1 MFQQKLLKMSNIN
14 YDILYS
20 FYLIFYKIFINK
32 YIKLNILWNNYLNKV
47 KK

>member
-32 YIKLNILWNNYLNKV
+32 YIKLNIL
-47 KK
+47 